1 MQPQLSDP
9 DWLAK
14 CDSIIGRE
22 LSRRGWTL
30 ADDPAMF
37 GPGQSFTANVLAR
50 ITEWVTQE
58 TRPFDD
64 KLISD
69 AVKNEYSR
77 LLEIAIGRDG
87 SRVQN
92 TALSEAMRYAWP
104 HALQRC
110 SSLEQA
116 ETAILR
122 AATQAWLHID
132 RCYPGCFLAWF
143 TSIVIHETANLDKQ
157 ERRLAGRET
166 SAIDLPADPSH
177 GPDSDSSPLDAAVRL
192 SGYSVPSADIAAVQ
206 RVLART
212 ALIDMLS
219 ACLENARREFIL
231 IAEFFL
237 ELNASEIAH
246 HLAVKV
252 GVIYTEKNRALE
264 RIRERCREFIT
275 ELQLMLSS

>member
-14 CDSIIGRE
+14 CNSIIGRE

-30 ADDPAMF
+30 ADDPSLF

-58 TRPFDD
+58 TRPLDD

-77 LLEIAIGRDG
+77 LLETAIGLDG

-110 SSLEQA
+110 SGHEQA
-116 ETAILR
+116 ETAVLR

-143 TSIVIHETANLDKQ
+143 TSIIIHETANLDKQ

-166 SAIDLPADPSH
+166 SETDLSADPSH
-177 GPDSDSSPLDAAVRL
+177 GSDADFESARCGRTPLRLLRSLGRHRCRTTRPLPHCFDRHVERVPGKRSPRIHPYRRILPRTQCQRNRAP
-192 SGYSVPSADIAAVQ
+192 SGGQGWRYLHGEEP
-206 RVLART
+206 RT
-212 ALIDMLS
+212 QKNPRALS
-219 ACLENARREFIL
+219 A
-231 IAEFFL
+231 
-237 ELNASEIAH
+237 
-246 HLAVKV
+246 
-252 GVIYTEKNRALE
+252 
-264 RIRERCREFIT
+264 
-275 ELQLMLSS
+275 SSSQSCN